1 MGEEAE
7 LPAAIGRYRIVRQVT
22 TGVFGR
28 LLLAHDPALDRRV
41 AIKLFALTDKAAAA
55 ICYDVAE
62 WRRRFVR
69 EARLLARLDHP
80 HIVRVDEMGW
90 HRGEPWLAMPYLEAN
105 LRAEIGCDFD
115 SPGLPEPLRPH
126 AIAPDRAAE
135 LLRQVLAAL
144 ATLHEAGIVHRDIKP
159 TNLLLTSLAGG
170 TLKLCDFGYAQIPGQ
185 GEPRS
190 DVWFGSSDYISREQA
205 QSAAAA
211 TDRSDIYSV
220 GVLAWRMLT
229 GRLPPRGTLPPDLP
243 DGLAALIDAA
253 RAADPQAR
261 PSAAAMLAA
270 LGRMRRPAVR

>member
-1 MGEEAE
+1 
-7 LPAAIGRYRIVRQVT
+7 
-22 TGVFGR
+22 
-28 LLLAHDPALDRRV
+28 
-41 AIKLFALTDKAAAA
+41 
-55 ICYDVAE
+55 
-62 WRRRFVR
+62 
-69 EARLLARLDHP
+69 
-80 HIVRVDEMGW
+80 MGW

-115 SPGLPEPLRPH
+115 GPGLPEPLRPH